1 VVLLEL
7 LGFPTG
13 RSTIAAD
20 DGQLELEVGRALAE
34 AGAAGADL
42 DAIPAAKLGQRRL
55 DLGLKLLQ
63 EEGVEG
69 LDLQ

>member
-7 LGFPTG
+7 LGFPPG

-34 AGAAGADL
+34 VGSAGADR
-42 DAIPAAKLGQRRL
+42 DAVPADKLGQRRL
-55 DLGLKLLQ
+55 NLGLKLLQ

-69 LDLQ
+69 LDLH